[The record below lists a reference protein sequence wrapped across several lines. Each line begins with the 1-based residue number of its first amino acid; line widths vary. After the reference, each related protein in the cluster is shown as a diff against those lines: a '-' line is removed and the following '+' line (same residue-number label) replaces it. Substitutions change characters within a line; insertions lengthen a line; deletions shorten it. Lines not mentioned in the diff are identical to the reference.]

1 MVIRFKE
8 PQPLTGNFESL
19 AQVAI
24 YSTEVLERSWTS
36 SVVQQNSQKEALPV
50 PWMNSVNASQV
61 WLALPHFPFL
71 FGEPEVLWDLG
82 VQ

>member
-1 MVIRFKE
+1 MVVRFKE
-8 PQPLTGNFESL
+8 PQPLTGIFESF
-19 AQVAI
+19 AQVTL
-24 YSTEVLERSWTS
+24 YSTKVLERSRTS
-36 SVVQQNSQKEALPV
+36 PVVQQNSQKEALPV

-71 FGEPEVLWDLG
+71 FVIPEVLWDLG